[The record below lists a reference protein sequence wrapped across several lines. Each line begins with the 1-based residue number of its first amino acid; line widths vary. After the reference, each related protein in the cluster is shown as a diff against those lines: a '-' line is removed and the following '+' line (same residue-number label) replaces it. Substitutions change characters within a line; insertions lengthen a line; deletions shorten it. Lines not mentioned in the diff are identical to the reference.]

1 MGTTIA
7 GPIGDG
13 CPAKVEAVRD
23 NKLHLGINVDARS
36 RLRPSVPGNYFGNCL
51 TSCVAIAERNELLGE
66 KGVAVAAKAISEA
79 IRNLD
84 DGVLKGAGKWLSLLL
99 TLKKDKLLGGVPEI
113 AGSPRFELYNADF
126 GWGKPTKVE
135 MISIDKTGAIRVS
148 ETRDGAGGIEIGMVL
163 NKHVMEEF
171 ASVFAKGLEIL

>member
-1 MGTTIA
+1 M
-7 GPIGDG
+7 
-13 CPAKVEAVRD
+13 
-23 NKLHLGINVDARS
+23 
-36 RLRPSVPGNYFGNCL
+36 
-51 TSCVAIAERNELLGE
+51 GE
-66 KGVAVAAKAISEA
+66 KGVAVAAKAIGEA

-84 DGVLKGAGKWLSLLL
+84 DGVLKGAEKWLSLLL
-99 TLKKDKLLGGVPEI
+99 TLKKDKPFDGVRGI
-113 AGSPRFELYNADF
+113 AGSPRFELYNTDF

-135 MISIDKTGAIRVS
+135 MISIDKTVAIRVS